1 MMRSMM
7 LKSLKISSLKQNIGY
22 NFSTSVISEV
32 EKDIKLLEE
41 LKKMMAT
48 KGSNEIGG
56 AEGDALFCW
65 IKDMAGDDKESA
77 YPEGRKVIM
86 QYSRKCFQWEVEAD
100 KKFKKD
106 VLAWKKDF
114 GKLAA
119 KSESDE

>member
-1 MMRSMM
+1 MM

-77 YPEGRKVIM
+77 YPEGRKLIM
-86 QYSRKCFQWEVEAD
+86 QYSRKCFQWEPEAD
-100 KKFKKD
+100 KKFKRRILD
-106 VLAWKKDF
+106 WSLERKKD
-114 GKLAA
+114 A
-119 KSESDE
+119 KSKNAE

>member
-1 MMRSMM
+1 M

-86 QYSRKCFQWEVEAD
+86 QYSRKCFQWETEAD

-106 VLAWKKDF
+106 ILAWKKDF

>member
-1 MMRSMM
+1 
-7 LKSLKISSLKQNIGY
+7 
-22 NFSTSVISEV
+22 
-32 EKDIKLLEE
+32 
-41 LKKMMAT
+41 
-48 KGSNEIGG
+48 
-56 AEGDALFCW
+56 
-65 IKDMAGDDKESA
+65 
-77 YPEGRKVIM
+77 M